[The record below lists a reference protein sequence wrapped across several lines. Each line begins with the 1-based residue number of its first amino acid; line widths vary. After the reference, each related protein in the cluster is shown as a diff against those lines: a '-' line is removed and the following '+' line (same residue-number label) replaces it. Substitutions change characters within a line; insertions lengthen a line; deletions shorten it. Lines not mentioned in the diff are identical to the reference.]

1 MPDQPIR
8 VLIVDDSRVF
18 RTAVR
23 DALSG
28 DPEIQVVG
36 SERNG
41 AKAIEWLRANP
52 ADVITLDVEMPEM
65 DGIATLKALSEAGID
80 AGVIM
85 LSALTREGAELTIQA
100 LTLGAFDFITKPTT
114 EGYDENVAAL
124 RQQLGT
130 RIRACAARRRIGRGS
145 SFLPPLRPGSTP
157 PARPAVQPL
166 PAVPARPVAAVPAPP
181 PARPAAIPVRPGAA
195 QAILVGVSTGGPKAL
210 MQMLPALCR
219 RTRLPILIVQHMPP
233 KFTASLAESLARACT
248 HKVVEAQDGM
258 AVEDGWAF
266 IAPGGRHMVVRRNA
280 GGKAEVGINDQP
292 PECGLRPAAD
302 LLFRSA
308 APVFG
313 ANAVAVV
320 LTGMGSDGT
329 KGLAPLKRAGVPV
342 IVQDEATSVVWGM
355 PGSVVAAGLA
365 DQVLPL
371 DQIPEAVAR
380 AAGR

>member
-1 MPDQPIR
+1 MPEQPIR

-41 AKAIEWLRANP
+41 AKALEWLKANQ
-52 ADVITLDVEMPEM
+52 ADVLTLDVEMPEM
-65 DGIATLKALSEAGID
+65 DGISTLRALADGKVD

-114 EGYDENVAAL
+114 DGYDANVLAL
-124 RQQLGT
+124 RQQLGM
-130 RIRACAARRRIGRGS
+130 RIRACAARRRRQRPSGPVPAAPVPR
-145 SFLPPLRPGSTP
+145 PPTSTP
-157 PARPAVQPL
+157 IPSAPIAPVPRALPSARIGL
-166 PAVPARPVAAVPAPP
+166 
-181 PARPAAIPVRPGAA
+181 A
-195 QAILVGVSTGGPKAL
+195 QAVLIGVSTGGPKAL

-233 KFTASLAESLARACT
+233 KFTASLADSLGRVCA
-248 HKVVEAQDGM
+248 HKVVEAVDGQ
-258 AVEDGWAF
+258 AVDDGTVY

-280 GGKAEVGINDQP
+280 AGKAEIGINDQP

-355 PGSVVAAGLA
+355 PGAAVAAGLA

-371 DQIPEAVAR
+371 DSIPEAVGR